1 MSIKNKIQVNTHYT
15 RSINLERDADS
26 LDVINAYIPTSR
38 ALKLFSRVSE
48 GFNNKQVPRAWS
60 LIGPYGSGKSSSS
73 VFLSHLLSSP
83 DLDTTRS
90 AFKNL
95 KSAEADIVKPFRKET
110 AKSNGY
116 LKVLITGS
124 PEAMGK
130 KIVEG
135 LYESAETFFGMFSGP
150 RPKIIAQLKNLS
162 GKDNVSTSE
171 LLNHVKALQ
180 AALLNKE
187 CRGIYLVID
196 ELGKFLEFEARH
208 YGANDIYMLQALA
221 EHACKGSECNLFL
234 FVLLHQSFEQYAK
247 GLGES
252 LKNEWSKVQGRFE
265 DVPFL
270 ESAEQVLRVVSAAFD
285 YDLTQQE
292 TRKIRSATKEI
303 VEILKENEALPGMMN
318 QTSAVDL
325 MRNCYPLHPV
335 SAILLP
341 ALCQKVAQNERTL
354 FSYLGSHEEFGLQD
368 MLERM
373 ESVEEWIYPHHV
385 YDYFIM
391 NQPAALGDY
400 RTHRRWAEVVTAVER
415 LGDAPDDQLD
425 LLKTIGLL
433 NIIGIKGGFKASKA
447 LLETCGRNKTAVSR
461 SLKALSDKSIVTFR
475 RFSGEYR
482 VWQGSDFDL
491 EEALEEELSNRGEFS
506 LASELNGSDTVMPIV
521 ARRHTIKSGALRYFL
536 PEFVDAQTYASSPAQ
551 TNEPRIIFFLASA
564 KDDEK
569 IFHESV
575 VHQFSDVDI
584 VALCLNGTQL
594 REATAEVL
602 ALRQVQ
608 NTRQEL
614 NSDPVAKREFEDRMA
629 AAEYSQNLLLQRLQ
643 EQPQECL
650 WFNEGES
657 LVVSNKRN
665 FQEELS
671 RVLERVFS
679 KAPVLHNELINRDRP
694 SAQANAARNKLL
706 EAMMACPDEKDLGI
720 EKFPPEKAIYRSII
734 RETGLHN
741 KDSLEFQEPSKR
753 STLYHVWKEINTFLD
768 STEKEPKSFADL
780 NATLMAPP
788 YGVKAGV
795 LPILYIAAYVV
806 YQHELALYEG
816 RSYRPILTQD
826 MLDRFVKRPDE
837 FTFQRFRITGL
848 RSSIYKE
855 YCKIIDTGSKQTV
868 VQLVSPLAKFIGD
881 LPLYTQK
888 TRSSDLS
895 EKAKNVRNAFNLA
908 KSPEHLIFE
917 DIPRALGYEKELT
930 KKKPNLEGLALSL
943 QSCLKELKDAYPNM
957 IKQQIKMLLEAFHM
971 DENSELS
978 DLRRKAIGR
987 YEGLDQHTVD
997 VDGLRAFIKRITKKE
1012 GKDESWLETILMFL
1026 GQKPSKSWTDTNR
1039 AEADVKL
1046 SDFAKRILDLEALR
1060 VHYDRS
1066 KKDMDGEFD
1075 VILLKSLK
1083 KGGEPIDEV
1092 VAIDRKR
1099 KEAIQP
1105 CKAELRKMLLE
1116 HSDSELQLAVL
1127 AELVDEFLTERNKPN
1142 TRKSYSAKTRQQIKE
1157 VKNG

>member
-1 MSIKNKIQVNTHYT
+1 MSIKDKLHVNTHYT
-15 RSINLERDADS
+15 RSINLQRDANS

-48 GFNNKQVPRAWS
+48 GFNDKQVPRAWS

-83 DLDTTRS
+83 VLATTKA

-95 KSAEADIVKPFRKET
+95 KSAEADIAKPFQKAT
-110 AKSNGY
+110 SKSNGY

-135 LYESAETFFGMFSGP
+135 LYESAEKFFSTFRGP
-150 RPKIIAQLKNLS
+150 TPKIVTQLKALS
-162 GKDNVSTSE
+162 RKSSVSTTE
-171 LLNHVKALQ
+171 LLKQLEALQ
-180 AALLNKE
+180 TALLNKD
-187 CRGIYLVID
+187 CKGIYLVID

-270 ESAEQVLRVVSAAFD
+270 ESAEQVLRVVSAAFE
-285 YDLTQQE
+285 YDLTQTE
-292 TRKIRSATKEI
+292 TRKIRSAVKDL
-303 VEILKENEALPGMMN
+303 VEILRENEALPGVMN
-318 QTSAVDL
+318 KTSSVDL
-325 MRNCYPLHPV
+325 MCNCYPIHPV

-341 ALCQKVAQNERTL
+341 ALCQKIAQNERTL
-354 FSYLGSHEEFGLQD
+354 FSYLGSYEEFGLQD

-373 ESVEEWIYPHHV
+373 ESVDDWIYPHHV
-385 YDYFIM
+385 YDYFIT

-400 RTHRRWAEVVTAVER
+400 RTHRRWVEVVTAVDR
-415 LGDAPDDQLD
+415 LGDAPDDQLN

-447 LLETCGRNKTAVSR
+447 LLETCGTSKTTISR
-461 SLKALSDKSIVTFR
+461 SLKMLSGKSIVTFR
-475 RFSGEYR
+475 RFSDEYR

-491 EEALEEELSNRGEFS
+491 EEALEEELNNLGEFS
-506 LASELNGSDTVMPIV
+506 LSFELNASEAIMPIV
-521 ARRHTIKSGALRYFL
+521 ARRYTIKSGALRYFI
-536 PEFVDAQTYASSPAQ
+536 PEFVDAKTYLSSPTK
-551 TNEPRIIFFLASA
+551 TNEPRIIFFLASV

-569 IFHESV
+569 IFHASV
-575 VHQFSDVDI
+575 VHHFSDTDI
-584 VALCLNGTQL
+584 VALCLNGAQL

-602 ALRQVQ
+602 ALQQVQ

-614 NSDPVAKREFEDRMA
+614 NSDHVAKREFEDRMT

-643 EQPQECL
+643 EQPQECI
-650 WFNEGES
+650 WFNNGES
-657 LVVSNKRN
+657 LVVSNKRS
-665 FQEELS
+665 FQEALS
-671 RVLERVFS
+671 RVLERVYC

-706 EAMMACPDEKDLGI
+706 EAMMECPNKKDLGI

-734 RETGLHN
+734 RETGLHH
-741 KDSLEFQEPSKR
+741 KDTLELQEPNKR
-753 STLYHVWKEINTFLD
+753 STLYHVWKEINKFLD
-768 STEKEPKSFADL
+768 STEKTPKSFAEL
-780 NATLMAPP
+780 NETLMAPP

-795 LPILYIAAYVV
+795 LPIIYIAVYIV
-806 YQHELALYEG
+806 YQHELALYEEH
-816 RSYRPILTQD
+816 RYRPVMTRD
-826 MLDRFVKRPDE
+826 MLDRFVKRPNE

-855 YCKIIDTGSKQTV
+855 YCKIIDTGSKLTV

-881 LPLYTQK
+881 LPFYTQK
-888 TRSSDLS
+888 TKSSDLS
-895 EKAKNVRNAFNLA
+895 EKAKNVRNAFHLA

-917 DIPRALGYEKELT
+917 DIPKALGYEKELT
-930 KKKPNLEGLALSL
+930 KKKPSLEGLAISL
-943 QSCLKELKDAYPNM
+943 QSCLKELKDAYPKL

-971 DENSELS
+971 DERTELPE
-978 DLRRKAIGR
+978 LRRKAIGR
-987 YEGLDQHTVD
+987 YEGLDQYTVD
-997 VDGLRAFIKRITKKE
+997 VDGLRAFIKRVTKIK
-1012 GKDESWLETILMFL
+1012 GTDEDWLESILMFL
-1026 GQKPSKSWTDTNR
+1026 GQKPSKNWTDTDR
-1039 AEADVKL
+1039 GEADVKL

-1066 KKDMDGEFD
+1066 KKHMDGEFD

-1083 KGGEPIDEV
+1083 KGSEPIDEV

-1099 KEAIQP
+1099 KEAIQA
-1105 CKAELRKMLLE
+1105 CKAELRKALNE
-1116 HSDSELQLAVL
+1116 HSDSELQLAAL
-1127 AELVDEFLTERNKPN
+1127 AEVVDEFLMERNKPPKKAASSAN
-1142 TRKSYSAKTRQQIKE
+1142 TQKRIRE
-1157 VKNG
+1157 VKHG

>member
-1 MSIKNKIQVNTHYT
+1 MSIKNKVHVNTHYT
-15 RSINLERDADS
+15 RSINLERDSDS
-26 LDVINAYIPTSR
+26 LDFIKAYIPTSR

-48 GFNNKQVPRAWS
+48 GFNDKQVPRAWS

-83 DLDTTRS
+83 DLATTKA

-95 KSAEADIVKPFRKET
+95 KSAEADIAKPFQKEIS
-110 AKSNGY
+110 KSYGY

-130 KIVEG
+130 KIVGG
-135 LYESAETFFGMFSGP
+135 LYESAEAYFSTFRGP
-150 RPKIIAQLKNLS
+150 SPKIVTQLKALS
-162 GKDNVSTSE
+162 KKDSVTTSE
-171 LLNHVKALQ
+171 LLKHVKALQ
-180 AALLNKE
+180 SALLNKD
-187 CRGIYLVID
+187 CKGIYLVID

-265 DVPFL
+265 DIPFL

-285 YDLTQQE
+285 YNLTQTE
-292 TRKIRSATKEI
+292 TRKIRSATKDI
-303 VEILKENEALPGMMN
+303 VEVLRDNEALSGVMN

-341 ALCQKVAQNERTL
+341 ALCQKVAQNERTF

-368 MLERM
+368 MIERM
-373 ESVEEWIYPHHV
+373 ESVEGWIYPHHI
-385 YDYFIM
+385 YDYFIT

-433 NIIGIKGGFKASKA
+433 NIIGVKGGFKASKA
-447 LLETCGRNKTAVSR
+447 LLETCGRNKTAISR

-482 VWQGSDFDL
+482 VCQGSDFDL
-491 EEALEEELSNRGEFS
+491 EEALEEELNNLGEFS
-506 LASELNGSDTVMPIV
+506 LASELNGSGTIMPVV
-521 ARRHTIKSGALRYFL
+521 ARRYTIKSGALRYFL
-536 PEFVDAQTYASSPAQ
+536 PEFVDEQTYATSPAQ

-569 IFHESV
+569 TFHASV
-575 VHQFSDVDI
+575 VHHFSDVDI

-602 ALRQVQ
+602 ALRQVH

-614 NSDPVAKREFEDRMA
+614 NSDPVATREFEDRMT
-629 AAEYSQNLLLQRLQ
+629 AAEYSQSLLLQRLQ
-643 EQPQECL
+643 EQPQECI
-650 WFNEGES
+650 WFNNGES
-657 LVVSNKRN
+657 LAVSNKRN
-665 FQEELS
+665 FQEALS
-671 RVLERVFS
+671 YVLERVYC
-679 KAPVLHNELINRDRP
+679 KAPILHNELINRDRP

-706 EAMMACPDEKDLGI
+706 EAMMECPNKKDLGI

-734 RETGLHN
+734 RETGLHQR
-741 KDSLEFQEPSKR
+741 DTLEFQEPSKR
-753 STLYHVWKEINTFLD
+753 STLYHVWKEINKFLD
-768 STEKEPKSFADL
+768 STEKAPRSFAEL
-780 NATLMAPP
+780 NETLMAPP

-795 LPILYIAAYVV
+795 LPILYITGYIV
-806 YQHELALYEG
+806 YQHELALYEL
-816 RSYRPILTQD
+816 RRYKPIMTGE

-837 FTFQRFRITGL
+837 FTLQRFRITGL
-848 RSSIYKE
+848 RSSIFKE
-855 YCKIIDTGSKQTV
+855 YSKIINAGSKQTV
-868 VQLVSPLAKFIGD
+868 VQLVRPLAQFIGD
-881 LPLYTQK
+881 LPFYTQK
-888 TRSSDLS
+888 TKSSDIS
-895 EKAKNVRNAFNLA
+895 EKSKKVRDVFNLA

-917 DIPRALGYEKELT
+917 DIPKALGFEKELT

-943 QSCLKELKDAYPNM
+943 QSCLKELKESYPNL

-971 DENSELS
+971 DENTELS

-987 YEGLDQHTVD
+987 YEGLDQYTVD
-997 VDGLRAFIKRITKKE
+997 VDGLRAFIKRITKIE
-1012 GKDESWLETILMFL
+1012 GNDEDWLENILMFL
-1026 GQKPSKSWTDTNR
+1026 GQKPTKNWTDTDR
-1039 AEADVKL
+1039 GEADVKL
-1046 SDFAKRILDLEALR
+1046 SDFAKRILDLEVLR

-1066 KKDMDGEFD
+1066 KKNMDGDFD

-1083 KGGEPIDEV
+1083 KGSEPIDEV

-1099 KEAIQP
+1099 KEAIQD
-1105 CKAELRKMLLE
+1105 CKAELRKALAE
-1116 HSDSELQLAVL
+1116 HSDSELQLAAL
-1127 AELVDEFLTERNKPN
+1127 AEVVDEFLMERNNPTKKASSSAN
-1142 TRKSYSAKTRQQIKE
+1142 TRKRIRE
-1157 VKNG
+1157 VKHG